1 MNVEFPEWL
10 ARYQKP
16 QVLAAG
22 AILILV
28 LILALAWTT
37 WRWNITLDRM
47 EMMEAQAAV
56 GFLQAPSSTQ
66 TRRID
71 PRAGGLTGIDA
82 GGFAS
87 RVDLSIAVNSDRFER
102 FRIALSRDDGLAIL
116 HAERL
121 APDSNGDLHFGFNTS
136 LLPDGI
142 YRLRVE
148 GYTRRGELEK
158 YGESRLS
165 IAGR

>member
-1 MNVEFPEWL
+1 MNVEYPEWM

-22 AILILV
+22 AVLILV
-28 LILALAWTT
+28 LVVALAWTA
-37 WRWNITLDRM
+37 WRWNIALGRM

-56 GFLQAPSSTQ
+56 GFLQPPSSTR
-66 TRRID
+66 TLRVD

-82 GGFAS
+82 GGLAK
-87 RVDLSIAVNSDRFER
+87 RIDLTIAVNSDRFDR
-102 FRIALSRDDGLAIL
+102 YRIALSRDDGTAIL
-116 HAERL
+116 HTERL
-121 APDSNGDLHFGFNTS
+121 APDSNGNLHLGFNTS

-148 GYTRRGELEK
+148 GYTRRGELQSFAEAK
-158 YGESRLS
+158 MRLM
-165 IAGR
+165 GR

>member
-1 MNVEFPEWL
+1 MNVEYPECM

-22 AILILV
+22 AVLILV
-28 LILALAWTT
+28 LVVALSWTA
-37 WRWNITLDRM
+37 WRWNIALGRM

-56 GFLQAPSSTQ
+56 GFLQPPSSTR
-66 TRRID
+66 TLHVD

-82 GGFAS
+82 GGLAK
-87 RVDLSIAVNSDRFER
+87 RIDLMIAVNSDRFDR
-102 FRIALSRDDGLAIL
+102 YRIALSRDDGTAIL
-116 HAERL
+116 HTERL
-121 APDSNGDLHFGFNTS
+121 APDSNGNLHLGFNTS

-158 YGESRLS
+158 YAESRLS
-165 IAGR
+165 VVGR

>member
-1 MNVEFPEWL
+1 MNVEYPEWM

-22 AILILV
+22 AVLILV
-28 LILALAWTT
+28 LVVALAWTG
-37 WRWNITLDRM
+37 WRWNIALGRM

-56 GFLQAPSSTQ
+56 GFLRPPSSIRTL
-66 TRRID
+66 RID
-71 PRAGGLTGIDA
+71 PRAGRLTGIYA
-82 GGFAS
+82 GEMAQ
-87 RVDLSIAVNSDRFER
+87 RIDLAIAVNSDRFDR
-102 FRIALSRDDGLAIL
+102 YRIALSRDDGTAIL

-121 APDSNGDLHFGFNTS
+121 APDSNGNLHLGFNTS

-148 GYTRRGELEK
+148 GYARRGGLEK
-158 YGESRLS
+158 YAESRLS
-165 IAGR
+165 VSGR